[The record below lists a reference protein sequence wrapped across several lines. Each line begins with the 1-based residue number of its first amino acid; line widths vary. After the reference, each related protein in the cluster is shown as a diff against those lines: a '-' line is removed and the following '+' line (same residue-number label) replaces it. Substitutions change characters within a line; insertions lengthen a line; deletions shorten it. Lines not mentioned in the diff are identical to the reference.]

1 MNNEDIKKYLYN
13 QTSLRI
19 FSFISVNPGKIFS
32 AQEISRQAKSSR
44 GATNQ
49 VLRLF
54 LELGVL
60 SREKKGNLF
69 LYKFNAES
77 YIAKQFKIFEN
88 LLSLYRLIIE
98 IQPYCYQ
105 IVLFGSCADGSN
117 SIDSDL
123 DLFIKSEYENEVRKI
138 INNYKG
144 VVPRIKAVIQDPL
157 EIASA
162 KNEDK
167 AFFQQV
173 KKGIILW
180 EGKPSY
186 E

>member
-1 MNNEDIKKYLYN
+1 MNNKDIKKYLYN
-13 QTSLRI
+13 QTPLGI
-19 FSFISVNPGKIFS
+19 LSFISVNPGKVFS
-32 AQEISRQAKSSR
+32 AQEISKHAKSSK
-44 GATNQ
+44 GATSQ

-54 LELGVL
+54 LELGVVF
-60 SREKKGNLF
+60 REKKGNLF

-88 LLSLYRLIIE
+88 LLLLYRFIKE

-105 IVLFGSCADGSN
+105 ITLFGSCADGSN

-123 DLFIKSEYENEVRKI
+123 DLFIKSEYKDEVKKI
-138 INNYKG
+138 INNYTG
-144 VVPRIKAVIQDPL
+144 VVFRIQAVIQDPL

-167 AFFQQV
+167 VFFQQV

-180 EGKPSY
+180 EGRPSY

>member
-1 MNNEDIKKYLYN
+1 MNNQDIKEYLYN
-13 QTSLRI
+13 QTPLKI
-19 FSFISVNPGKIFS
+19 LSFISINPGKVFS
-32 AQEISRQAKSSR
+32 AQEISKQAQSSR
-44 GATNQ
+44 GATSQ
-49 VLRLF
+49 TLRLF
-54 LELGVL
+54 LKLGIL
-60 SREKKGNLF
+60 FREKKGNLF

-88 LLSLYRLIIE
+88 LLLLYRLITQ
-98 IQPYCYQ
+98 IQPYCYK

-123 DLFIKSEYENEVRKI
+123 DLFIKSEHKDQVRKI
-138 INNYKG
+138 INNYQDA
-144 VVPRIKAVIQDPL
+144 VFRIQAVIQDPL
-157 EIASA
+157 EIVLA

-173 KKGIILW
+173 RKGIILW